1 MPRNFRTGPYML
13 SRCVQ
18 CSICQRYARI
28 SSRSGIDQRLFCLQK
43 GDHSISINL
52 EFAESAV
59 EKFILA
65 HSRDP
70 RLGELASENDPE
82 RAWDETYTMEQK
94 REIIQN
100 ALHLEIRRVSAG
112 RTFLAPTLKI
122 EWKN

>member
-1 MPRNFRTGPYML
+1 MPRNFHPGPYML

-18 CSICQRYARI
+18 CSICQRYAWI
-28 SSRSGIDQRLFCLQK
+28 SSRSGVGDRLFCFQK

-52 EFAESAV
+52 ELAESAV

-70 RLGELASENDPE
+70 RLGELASEGDPE
-82 RAWDETYTMEQK
+82 RAWNEIYTMEQK

-112 RTFLAPTLKI
+112 RTFLSPTLKI